1 MWPVSSAYKD
11 ALTDG
16 VRTVKFKA
24 ELYNKNFDPV
34 GTPLHLES
42 GGSVEHELRGEPQG
56 RASFALIDEQRV
68 LPPQDDARWFS
79 WNVKISVGLKVS
91 GEFEWVPVFFGP
103 VQDVSQSD
111 IRYEIDCDTKDVQH
125 LAPHSFSKATQVR
138 KHTKVHRAIRE
149 VMEARGETRF
159 DLANVPQ
166 RLPENRAGKIGVEP
180 WKFCRSL
187 ARDADKHLF
196 YRGDGRLKLQKWPD
210 HVVWRFTAGPDGTLV
225 DYPQERSSVGP
236 VRDTIIVRGRR
247 TERVP
252 VTKTAEMDQKSIIG
266 ATSVHV
272 ENKPAFLDL
281 LDAGQ
286 KIKIGGQGS
295 NDPET
300 RKIAGSYTPGSR
312 TIPLSNALDRAHNV
326 GAPVSVEVKKDVER
340 AVIGKATLTQNH
352 KFSSQSMTGGHR
364 PRIEVFDRP
373 SIHKVKRATEVAESI
388 RDRVAGQYEQSI
400 AISSV
405 PIWHLEVGDIF
416 VVDFRGVDHRSRI
429 QRVSF
434 PLELGATM
442 ELNWLGERRPRGR
455 KR

>member
-16 VRTVKFKA
+16 VRTVQFKA
-24 ELYNKNFDPV
+24 ELYNKTFEPV
-34 GTPLHLES
+34 GIPLHLEP
-42 GGSVEHELRGEPQG
+42 GGTVEHELRGNPQG
-56 RASFALIDEQRV
+56 RASFALIDEKRV

-91 GEFEWVPVFFGP
+91 GDWEWVPLFFGP

-111 IRYEIDCDTKDVQH
+111 MRFEVDCDTKDAQH
-125 LAPHSFSKATQVR
+125 LSPHSFARATQVR
-138 KHTKVHRAIRE
+138 KHTKVHRAIKE
-149 VMEARGETRF
+149 VMEARGEERF
-159 DLANVPQ
+159 DLANVAQ
-166 RLPENRAGKIGVEP
+166 RLPENRGGKIGVEP
-180 WKFCRSL
+180 WKFIKSL

-196 YRGDGRLKLQKWPD
+196 YRGDGSLCLRKWPD
-210 HVVWRFTAGPDGTLV
+210 HSSWRFTAGQDGTLNA
-225 DYPQERSSVGP
+225 YPQERSSVGP

-247 TERVP
+247 TERIP
-252 VTKTAEMDQKSIIG
+252 VVKTAEMDQKSVIG
-266 ATSVHV
+266 ATEIHV
-272 ENKPAFLDL
+272 ENKPSFLDL
-281 LDAGQ
+281 LEPGL
-286 KIKIGGQGS
+286 KITIGGGNQ
-295 NDPET
+295 PET

-312 TIPLSNALDRAHNV
+312 TIPVGNALDRNHNV

-352 KFSSQSMTGGHR
+352 KFSSQNMTGGKR

-388 RDRVAGQYEQSI
+388 RDRVAGQSEQSI

-405 PIWHLEVGDIF
+405 PIWHLEIGDIF

-429 QRVSF
+429 QRISF
-434 PLELGATM
+434 PLEFGATM
-442 ELNWLGERRPRGR
+442 EANWLGERRPRGK